1 MTDETVSRRGGLV
14 VLAAVALLTLLLP
27 AAALATTATPTVT
40 IVGPGYVSSETP
52 PPTAA
57 APTVG
62 DPWVLLYLDDG
73 GLGADAVR
81 FSNDGGATWGDA
93 AGWSA
98 YQEWYLDEGSDL
110 SVWLD
115 GPRTVTAQFSDDA
128 GETWGPAASAT
139 TILDLQG
146 PVVAAPEGFWN
157 SRYAYKVSAHD
168 QIGLAGVQSMWY
180 RVDAGQLTEVT
191 NESPA
196 GTSDPVEAS
205 FALTGASGTA
215 HSIDVVAMD
224 YAGNYSGSRMLKDAR
239 FLGRSTAAIRSKIGV
254 LTAPSYVVIDSTA
267 PTVKARGWDRRW
279 HHRPVRVR
287 FSASDQGLSGVDS
300 IQYSLTR
307 VLVRRPGAWT
317 TGTSVLVTRH
327 GRSRVWFRA
336 SDSAQPRGNVSRAQS
351 VVVKID

>member
-1 MTDETVSRRGGLV
+1 MTHEAVSRRGGLV
-14 VLAAVALLTLLLP
+14 VLAAVAALLTLLLP
-27 AAALATTATPTVT
+27 AAALAITATPTVT
-40 IVGPGYVSSETP
+40 IVGPGYLTETP

-62 DPWVLLYLDDG
+62 TTWVLLYLDDG

-81 FSNDGGATWGDA
+81 FSNDGGATWGYA
-93 AGWSA
+93 AEWSA
-98 YQEWYLDEGSDL
+98 YQQWYLDEGRDL
-110 SVWLD
+110 GLWLD

-128 GETWGPAASAT
+128 GETWGPSASAT

-146 PVVAAPEGFWN
+146 PVVAAPEGYWN

-168 QIGLAGVQSMWY
+168 QIGLSGVQSLWY

-196 GTSDPVEAS
+196 GTSDPLEAS
-205 FALTGASGTA
+205 FGLTGASGAA
-215 HSIDVVAMD
+215 HSIDVIAMD
-224 YAGNYSGSRMLKDAR
+224 YAGNYSGSRLLYAKV
-239 FLGRSTAAIRSKIGV
+239 LGKSTVSDKSNLSV

-267 PTVKARGWDRRW
+267 PTVRARGWDRRW
-279 HHRPVRVR
+279 HHQPVRVR
-287 FSASDQGLSGVDS
+287 FSASDHGLSGVDF
-300 IQYSLTR
+300 IQYSVTR
-307 VLVRRPGAWT
+307 VSAHRPGAWT
-317 TGTSVLVTRH
+317 TGASVLVARH

-336 SDSAQPRGNVSRAQS
+336 ADSAQPRGNVSRAKS